1 MPLATT
7 THAGQIYMYKDSNGS
22 TLLTNRKSADRSLT
36 KVKVTYYP
44 DSNIHS
50 YRNWGNSEAS
60 VLPSYSRNKNAFDH
74 IIQQAAQQHGVSEGL
89 IKAVMH
95 TESGFNVNARSP
107 VGAQGLM
114 QLMPATA
121 RRFNVSNAYDPHE
134 NIMAGAKYLAWLL
147 KRFNGNTT
155 LALAGYNAGEGNI
168 AKYGGVPPFRETQD
182 YVRRVTS
189 RYSNLYAN
197 GVVPGLVGNR
207 HPVSTPFD
215 TYRAADGLV
224 VIAVAS
230 NRLFERLCQCM
241 GQPELATDPRFID
254 DASRTRHE
262 PQLRAA
268 IEAWTAQHS
277 VEHLCDGLL
286 EAGVPSS
293 PVWDLAEAASSE
305 HARVRQ
311 LQFQPPGAAV
321 PCVPQP
327 VFFNGRKPHALTAA
341 PRLGADNAIF
351 GLNPTGV
358 NP

>member
-1 MPLATT
+1 MNNKINAFLLYILGTASIMPLATT

-74 IIQQAAQQHGVSEGL
+74 FIQQAAQQHGVSEGL

-197 GVVPGLVGNR
+197 GVSASANNNAITANNNSNTQSQNAQVIAQSESYTASSHQVAANKRPQR
-207 HPVSTPFD
+207 QIIM
-215 TYRAADGLV
+215 AADGRFTD
-224 VIAVAS
+224 APAGSYATGNATAS
-230 NRLFERLCQCM
+230 ARI
-241 GQPELATDPRFID
+241 FI
-254 DASRTRHE
+254 
-262 PQLRAA
+262 
-268 IEAWTAQHS
+268 
-277 VEHLCDGLL
+277 
-286 EAGVPSS
+286 
-293 PVWDLAEAASSE
+293 SE
-305 HARVRQ
+305 
-311 LQFQPPGAAV
+311 
-321 PCVPQP
+321 
-327 VFFNGRKPHALTAA
+327 
-341 PRLGADNAIF
+341 
-351 GLNPTGV
+351 
-358 NP
+358 

>member
-1 MPLATT
+1 MNNKINAFLLYILGTASIMPLATT

-121 RRFNVSNAYDPHE
+121 RRFNVSNAYDPQE

-147 KRFNGNTT
+147 KRFNGNTR
-155 LALAGYNAGEGNI
+155 LAIAAYNAGEGNVD
-168 AKYGGVPPFRETQD
+168 KYGDVPPFRETRD
-182 YVRRVTS
+182 YVKRVTS
-189 RYSNLYAN
+189 RYQNLYASGIGASAN
-197 GVVPGLVGNR
+197 NNAITANNNSNTQSQNAQVIAQSDNYTASNHQVAANKRPQR
-207 HPVSTPFD
+207 QIIM
-215 TYRAADGLV
+215 AADGRFTD
-224 VIAVAS
+224 APAGSYATGNATAS
-230 NRLFERLCQCM
+230 ARI
-241 GQPELATDPRFID
+241 FI
-254 DASRTRHE
+254 
-262 PQLRAA
+262 
-268 IEAWTAQHS
+268 
-277 VEHLCDGLL
+277 
-286 EAGVPSS
+286 
-293 PVWDLAEAASSE
+293 SE
-305 HARVRQ
+305 
-311 LQFQPPGAAV
+311 
-321 PCVPQP
+321 
-327 VFFNGRKPHALTAA
+327 
-341 PRLGADNAIF
+341 
-351 GLNPTGV
+351 
-358 NP
+358 

>member
-155 LALAGYNAGEGNI
+155 LALAGYNAGEGNV

-197 GVVPGLVGNR
+197 GVSASANNNAITANNNSNTQSQNAQVIAQSESYTASSHQVAANKRPQR
-207 HPVSTPFD
+207 QIIM
-215 TYRAADGLV
+215 AADGRFTDAPAGSYATGNV
-224 VIAVAS
+224 TAS
-230 NRLFERLCQCM
+230 ARI
-241 GQPELATDPRFID
+241 FI
-254 DASRTRHE
+254 
-262 PQLRAA
+262 
-268 IEAWTAQHS
+268 
-277 VEHLCDGLL
+277 
-286 EAGVPSS
+286 
-293 PVWDLAEAASSE
+293 SE
-305 HARVRQ
+305 
-311 LQFQPPGAAV
+311 
-321 PCVPQP
+321 
-327 VFFNGRKPHALTAA
+327 
-341 PRLGADNAIF
+341 
-351 GLNPTGV
+351 
-358 NP
+358 

>member
-1 MPLATT
+1 MNNKINAFLLYILGTASIMPLATT

-74 IIQQAAQQHGVSEGL
+74 FIQQAAQQHGVSEGL

-155 LALAGYNAGEGNI
+155 LALAGYNAGEGNV

-197 GVVPGLVGNR
+197 GVSASANNNAITANNNSNTQSQNAQVIAQSDNYTASNHQVAANKRPQR
-207 HPVSTPFD
+207 QIIM
-215 TYRAADGLV
+215 AADGRFTD
-224 VIAVAS
+224 APAGSYATGNATAS
-230 NRLFERLCQCM
+230 ARI
-241 GQPELATDPRFID
+241 FI
-254 DASRTRHE
+254 
-262 PQLRAA
+262 
-268 IEAWTAQHS
+268 
-277 VEHLCDGLL
+277 
-286 EAGVPSS
+286 
-293 PVWDLAEAASSE
+293 SE
-305 HARVRQ
+305 
-311 LQFQPPGAAV
+311 
-321 PCVPQP
+321 
-327 VFFNGRKPHALTAA
+327 
-341 PRLGADNAIF
+341 
-351 GLNPTGV
+351 
-358 NP
+358 

>member
-1 MPLATT
+1 MNNKINAFLLYILGTASIMPLATS

-44 DSNIHS
+44 ESNIHS

-155 LALAGYNAGEGNI
+155 LALAGYNAGEGNV

-189 RYSNLYAN
+189 RFNNLYAS
-197 GVVPGLVGNR
+197 GVNASSSNSAITANNNSNTQSQNAQVIAQSENYTASNHQVATNKRPQR
-207 HPVSTPFD
+207 QIIM
-215 TYRAADGLV
+215 AADG
-224 VIAVAS
+224 
-230 NRLFERLCQCM
+230 RF
-241 GQPELATDPRFID
+241 TD
-254 DASRTRHE
+254 A
-262 PQLRAA
+262 
-268 IEAWTAQHS
+268 
-277 VEHLCDGLL
+277 
-286 EAGVPSS
+286 
-293 PVWDLAEAASSE
+293 
-305 HARVRQ
+305 
-311 LQFQPPGAAV
+311 
-321 PCVPQP
+321 
-327 VFFNGRKPHALTAA
+327 
-341 PRLGADNAIF
+341 
-351 GLNPTGV
+351 PTGSYATG
-358 NP
+358 NATASARIFISE

>member
-155 LALAGYNAGEGNI
+155 LALAGYNAGEGNV

-197 GVVPGLVGNR
+197 GVSASANNNAITANNNSNTQSQNAQVIAQSESYTASSHQVAANKRPQR
-207 HPVSTPFD
+207 QIIM
-215 TYRAADGLV
+215 AADGRFTD
-224 VIAVAS
+224 APAGSYATGNATAS
-230 NRLFERLCQCM
+230 ARI
-241 GQPELATDPRFID
+241 FI
-254 DASRTRHE
+254 
-262 PQLRAA
+262 
-268 IEAWTAQHS
+268 
-277 VEHLCDGLL
+277 
-286 EAGVPSS
+286 
-293 PVWDLAEAASSE
+293 SE
-305 HARVRQ
+305 
-311 LQFQPPGAAV
+311 
-321 PCVPQP
+321 
-327 VFFNGRKPHALTAA
+327 
-341 PRLGADNAIF
+341 
-351 GLNPTGV
+351 
-358 NP
+358 

>member
-1 MPLATT
+1 MKVFLLYILGTASIMPLATT

-155 LALAGYNAGEGNI
+155 LALAGYNAGEGNV

-189 RYSNLYAN
+189 RYSNLYAS
-197 GVVPGLVGNR
+197 GVSASSGSNAITANNNSNTQSQNAQVIAQSDNYTASNHQVAANKRPQR
-207 HPVSTPFD
+207 QIIM
-215 TYRAADGLV
+215 AADGRFTD
-224 VIAVAS
+224 APAGSYATGNATAS
-230 NRLFERLCQCM
+230 ARI
-241 GQPELATDPRFID
+241 FI
-254 DASRTRHE
+254 
-262 PQLRAA
+262 
-268 IEAWTAQHS
+268 
-277 VEHLCDGLL
+277 
-286 EAGVPSS
+286 
-293 PVWDLAEAASSE
+293 SE
-305 HARVRQ
+305 
-311 LQFQPPGAAV
+311 
-321 PCVPQP
+321 
-327 VFFNGRKPHALTAA
+327 
-341 PRLGADNAIF
+341 
-351 GLNPTGV
+351 
-358 NP
+358 

>member
-1 MPLATT
+1 MNNKINAFLLYILGTASIMPLATS

-44 DSNIHS
+44 ESNIHS

-121 RRFNVSNAYDPHE
+121 RRFNVSNAYDPQE

-147 KRFNGNTT
+147 KRFNGNTS
-155 LALAGYNAGEGNI
+155 LALAGYNAGEGNV

-189 RYSNLYAN
+189 RFSNLYAS
-197 GVVPGLVGNR
+197 GVNASSSNSAITANNNSNTQSQNAQVIAQSENYTASNHQVATNKRPQR
-207 HPVSTPFD
+207 QIIM
-215 TYRAADGLV
+215 AADGRFTD
-224 VIAVAS
+224 APAGSYATGNATAS
-230 NRLFERLCQCM
+230 ARI
-241 GQPELATDPRFID
+241 FI
-254 DASRTRHE
+254 
-262 PQLRAA
+262 
-268 IEAWTAQHS
+268 
-277 VEHLCDGLL
+277 
-286 EAGVPSS
+286 
-293 PVWDLAEAASSE
+293 SE
-305 HARVRQ
+305 
-311 LQFQPPGAAV
+311 
-321 PCVPQP
+321 
-327 VFFNGRKPHALTAA
+327 
-341 PRLGADNAIF
+341 
-351 GLNPTGV
+351 
-358 NP
+358 